1 MSAQTTVQKIIARAA
16 GRDHVEV
23 GAYVDV
29 TPDYVCFQEL
39 YWPIHKANLERIGA
53 KRVVAPERIVMVID
67 HTTARAMG
75 SIHHETHHDLERFT
89 REHGIRNFFKAGTGL
104 RHLVLT
110 ENGLA
115 RPGALIF
122 SDEGNI
128 ASIGA
133 LGALNLPISTEVFA
147 GLVRETNWVQVPET
161 VRIRLD
167 GRLASGATARD
178 LIQRI
183 LADTTRNGDLLQAC
197 VEFYGEGVRTLSL
210 DDRQTV
216 LASLFHSGAY
226 TGVMQLDE
234 LAWAYARERAAGPV
248 FDLPSDPDAAIRGE
262 LVYDLSAVEPMVTPP
277 PDMDSAVPVGAVAG
291 RRIDQATI
299 GSCAG
304 NRLDDM
310 RAAADVLRGRRIA
323 PHVTLYVTPGSR
335 EIYAEAAREGLLT
348 VFAEAGAT
356 VLAPGCTTCWG
367 YQGVLSAG
375 ERLISTQQF
384 NYHGRNGSREA
395 EVYLAGPAVVAASAV
410 AGEIRSPLALDAAR
424 RQGVA

>member
-16 GRDHVEV
+16 GRDRVEV

>member
-1 MSAQTTVQKIIARAA
+1 MPAQTTVQKIIARAA
-16 GRDHVEV
+16 GRPHVDV

-29 TPDYVCFQEL
+29 RPDYVCFQEL
-39 YWPIHKANLERIGA
+39 YWPIHKANLARIGA
-53 KRVVAPERIVMVID
+53 TRVVAPDRIVMVID

-110 ENGLA
+110 ENGFA
-115 RPGALIF
+115 RPGTLIF

-133 LGALNLPISTEVFA
+133 VGALNIPISTEVFV
-147 GLVRETNWVQVPET
+147 GLVRDTNWVQVPET

-167 GRLASGATARD
+167 GQLPRGSTARD

-183 LADTTRNGDLLQAC
+183 LADMTRSGALLQAC
-197 VEFYGEGVRTLSL
+197 VEFHGPGTGGLTL

-226 TGVMQLDE
+226 TGLMEMDDR
-234 LAWAYARERAAGPV
+234 AWTYVRERAAGPV
-248 FDLPSDPDAAIRGE
+248 FDDRSDPDAEIRSE
-262 LVYDLSAVEPMVTPP
+262 FAYDLSGIEPMVTPP
-277 PDMDSAVPVGAVAG
+277 PEMDAAVPVSEVAG

-299 GSCAG
+299 GSCAN

-310 RAAADVLRGRRIA
+310 RAAAWVLRGRRVA
-323 PHVTLYVTPGSR
+323 PHVALYVTPGSR
-335 EIYAEAAREGLLT
+335 SIYAEAAKEGLLT

-410 AGEIRSPLALDAAR
+410 AGEICNPLSLDAPVSEGA
-424 RQGVA
+424 A